1 MLRDVVS
8 LTSLPLRSG
17 RPQAASGDGQPVD
30 SVGPSRELPPP
41 RPTLPAV
48 ARGRLWNELH
58 DAGWLGEE
66 RGPSPLTSQ
75 QREALQSVLEE
86 LQGQGVTYT
95 GYPPAGAAHEVSPAK
110 IVELVEADPPWK
122 LLKLEQ
128 PHDAQNA
135 GLGSIQ
141 GFRRVHE
148 AAVFLL
154 GDPPESLAHPGAA
167 RALQHL
173 HEQGWGLGVGS
184 GEHQAPTR
192 PLASY
197 QWLDN
202 FFFIY
207 KLRSPVGA
215 TAPDQSSWR
224 LIAPEDA
231 TVLGVWKGGAD
242 VRSTGKPDVARA
254 LKGFLDTCEL
264 DPNIAL
270 RIGACAFRE
279 VHHAGP
285 LGAAEA
291 VETARA
297 FQKVYQEV
305 LAPQVQAGRLTPEQ
319 ADYALTAI
327 SDPVE
332 GTTFEERAR
341 IYEGILQAAHQAPD
355 ASRPDR
361 LALDAYIQA
370 LAYGPDAGSFR
381 HEARRL
387 TEFVSQVQTSD
398 ARDTFDAFDTILA
411 RQIEDRS
418 KVLPAREMFQGLVQR
433 GIEPGEAWQTVRGS
447 VLTPGG
453 GSSVGLTD
461 SLVLVGP
468 ARLARRRS
476 RQA

>member
-1 MLRDVVS
+1 M
-8 LTSLPLRSG
+8 
-17 RPQAASGDGQPVD
+17 
-30 SVGPSRELPPP
+30 
-41 RPTLPAV
+41 
-48 ARGRLWNELH
+48 
-58 DAGWLGEE
+58 
-66 RGPSPLTSQ
+66 
-75 QREALQSVLEE
+75 LEE
-86 LQGQGVTYT
+86 LAGQGVTYR
-95 GYPPAGAAHEVSPAK
+95 GYPPAGTAHEVSPAR

-128 PHDAQNA
+128 PDDPQNA

-154 GDPPESLAHPGAA
+154 GDSPESLAHPGAA

-184 GEHQAPTR
+184 GAEQAPTR

-202 FFFIY
+202 FYFIY
-207 KLRSPVGA
+207 KLRSPVQS

-224 LIAPEDA
+224 LIAPDDA
-231 TVLGVWKGGAD
+231 TVLDVWKGGAD

-254 LKGFLDTCEL
+254 LKGFLDSCEL
-264 DPNIAL
+264 EPNVAL

-279 VHHAGP
+279 VQHAGP

-291 VETARA
+291 VQAAGT
-297 FQKVYQEV
+297 FQKVYQEL
-305 LAPQVQAGRLTPEQ
+305 LAPQAQAGRLSPEQ

-327 SDPVE
+327 SEPVE
-332 GTTFEERAR
+332 GTTFQERAQL
-341 IYEGILQAAHQAPD
+341 YVGMLEAAHQAPD

-370 LAYGPDAGSFR
+370 LAYGPDAASFR
-381 HEARRL
+381 HEASRL
-387 TEFVSQVQTSD
+387 TEFVGQVQTSD
-398 ARDTFDAFDTILA
+398 ARDTFDAFDTVLA

-418 KVLPAREMFQGLVQR
+418 KLLPAREMLQGLVQR
-433 GIEPGEAWQTVRGS
+433 GVELGEAWQTVRGS
-447 VLTPGG
+447 MLTAGG
-453 GSSVGLTD
+453 GSSVGVTD

-476 RQA
+476 RPA